1 MNLSMLRER
10 RWEVCYSCGWG
21 CSDVV
26 AQDGDFE
33 PCQDPTSAAGDPAPR
48 GCAWCCTHSRTH
60 APRGAMQGGTAPY
73 GAAKA
78 TPSLLLHPA
87 PYPGDQKMQ
96 SPSLMHSHPRQK
108 PGTFRPN
115 ALHLRGA
122 APGGDAA
129 GRHAA
134 ALGAAEGAGLW
145 GRQTSTSGRAQHT
158 WRAAPAPLGLQ
169 PAPAEPWGL
178 HNAQHHAPRGSAPCL
193 LPPAPCCGPMAGA
206 GTGLSWEGGCWVGGC
221 WVGGCRAVS
230 PMEPQ
235 EFGGFA
241 GGHPGDWRRG
251 SGPRGACKG
260 DGLQLVLGSFWVRRG
275 KWQLPTPGL
284 TADVEEG
291 LGLPP
296 PRWCV
301 LLGLEALRGSAVV
314 LRCAGMSRS
323 TALLQ
328 DHQHS
333 TVHPRPCS
341 SGRPST
347 SSTGWPRT
355 PSGLGSRQPQGFQAA
370 LEALIL
376 PHSPWTPCHVVQ
388 PCLDVREQ
396 RGDPKHPAVIAPPAM
411 PRAGQFLTPSPR

>member
-1 MNLSMLRER
+1 MNLSMLRGR
-10 RWEVCYSCGWG
+10 RWEVCYSRGWG

-33 PCQDPTSAAGDPAPR
+33 PCQDPTSGAGDPAPR

-87 PYPGDQKMQ
+87 GDQKMQ

-108 PGTFRPN
+108 PGTFGPN
-115 ALHLRGA
+115 ALHPRGA

-178 HNAQHHAPRGSAPCL
+178 HNAQHHAPRGSAPSP

-206 GTGLSWEGGCWVGGC
+206 GTGLSREGGCWVGGC

-241 GGHPGDWRRG
+241 GGHPGGWRRALVLVGCAGVMG
-251 SGPRGACKG
+251 SSLCSAAFGCGGESGSSPLLV
-260 DGLQLVLGSFWVRRG
+260 LQLMWRKGWAC
-275 KWQLPTPGL
+275 PHPGGVCCWGWRL
-284 TADVEEG
+284 CGAQT
-291 LGLPP
+291 
-296 PRWCV
+296 WC
-301 LLGLEALRGSAVV
+301 
-314 LRCAGMSRS
+314 
-323 TALLQ
+323 
-328 DHQHS
+328 
-333 TVHPRPCS
+333 
-341 SGRPST
+341 
-347 SSTGWPRT
+347 
-355 PSGLGSRQPQGFQAA
+355 
-370 LEALIL
+370 
-376 PHSPWTPCHVVQ
+376 
-388 PCLDVREQ
+388 
-396 RGDPKHPAVIAPPAM
+396 
-411 PRAGQFLTPSPR
+411 